1 MKSKSKLTLVILA
14 LILAVLVCPQ
24 SAAASGG
31 VALKVGDEIS
41 DNVVVTKNT
50 VHGIC
55 RGVTEN
61 VVVSNNKTATD
72 QCIGFFCSADITDK
86 ENCLKLVA
94 GYNNYDGSKW
104 ALQPV
109 SKQAKA
115 YEKAHPGET
124 VVAAMNGDFY
134 NMQTGQPMGALVMG
148 GKVINGIN
156 SRNFFAVMKDG
167 CAVICDGSGKVI
179 SEGEHNGATIDLS
192 ENVMEAVGG
201 DKISVL
207 DGKLIDM
214 SSDEYGALKYARA
227 AIGIKADGS
236 IVTYVTR
243 GKNLPISH
251 GETYNEVSNKLIKAG
266 CTTVLQLDG
275 GGSATFDSKREG
287 EDGLTLRNSPSDGS
301 ERKCI
306 FITAAG
312 FRST

>member
-124 VVAAMNGDFY
+124 VVAAMNGDF
-134 NMQTGQPMGALVMG
+134 
-148 GKVINGIN
+148 
-156 SRNFFAVMKDG
+156 
-167 CAVICDGSGKVI
+167 
-179 SEGEHNGATIDLS
+179 
-192 ENVMEAVGG
+192 
-201 DKISVL
+201 
-207 DGKLIDM
+207 
-214 SSDEYGALKYARA
+214 
-227 AIGIKADGS
+227 
-236 IVTYVTR
+236 
-243 GKNLPISH
+243 
-251 GETYNEVSNKLIKAG
+251 
-266 CTTVLQLDG
+266 
-275 GGSATFDSKREG
+275 
-287 EDGLTLRNSPSDGS
+287 
-301 ERKCI
+301 
-306 FITAAG
+306 
-312 FRST
+312 